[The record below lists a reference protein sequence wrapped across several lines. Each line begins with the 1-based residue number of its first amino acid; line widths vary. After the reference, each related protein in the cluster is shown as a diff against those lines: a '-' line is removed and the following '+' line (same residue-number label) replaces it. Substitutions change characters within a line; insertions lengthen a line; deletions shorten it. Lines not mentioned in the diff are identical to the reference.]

1 MVVGWFSLLAEMVD
15 CAVCLSRL
23 FCPVMVKL
31 SSRHL
36 LLKQRSHS
44 CQLCEVTFF
53 WGVHAVHYVPNVQC
67 MGQYPFTVNVLKG
80 LLLRDYY
87 TSYCSCGFGF
97 VSGLYVRWLPNRLGN
112 YSAYVGACF
121 DGGFPL
127 QARGVCY
134 NLSHGLLQSGP
145 RLPPK
150 TPVL

>member
-53 WGVHAVHYVPNVQC
+53 WGGACCILRPMFSVW
-67 MGQYPFTVNVLKG
+67 VNTPYSKCPQRALIKG
-80 LLLRDYY
+80 LLYLLLFLSFWICFWLVCALVAR
-87 TSYCSCGFGF
+87 SPWELFCISW
-97 VSGLYVRWLPNRLGN
+97 GL
-112 YSAYVGACF
+112 F
-121 DGGFPL
+121 
-127 QARGVCY
+127 
-134 NLSHGLLQSGP
+134 
-145 RLPPK
+145 
-150 TPVL
+150 